1 MVHVI
6 VITTNDLGKISND
19 MTIKGSSTRIAFLLN
34 INLKRKEEKRYEKK
48 NL

>member
-19 MTIKGSSTRIAFLLN
+19 MTIKGGSTRIAFLLS
-34 INLKRKEEKRYEKK
+34 KSK
-48 NL
+48 

>member
-19 MTIKGSSTRIAFLLN
+19 MTIKGGSTRIAFYLVRAN
-34 INLKRKEEKRYEKK
+34 NKNEFCKEKK
-48 NL
+48 I